1 MLDVMRS
8 NAKSS
13 LIVVIFG
20 AIIISF
26 VFSFGR
32 GSSGFRTRTPETWAA
47 RVNGDLVTAS
57 DFTQAYA
64 SRFRQ
69 ASAQRGGKYTTEQ
82 AQQDGLKKETLK
94 SLVDQELIAQQA
106 SELGIVVSDA
116 EVADAIA
123 KSPQFQQEGKFD
135 FEYYKRLVE
144 NGYGMSVPRFE
155 DAYRRDL
162 LRAKVIQA
170 ALSGA
175 NVSEDELR
183 AFYEAQHEGAAIS
196 YVKFTGFMFREKA
209 TATDAEAEAWAKT
222 HEKEIADQYEKDK
235 KTRWTQGAAVKVRAV
250 TVKLPPGAAS
260 KAGGDEET
268 AARARIDAA
277 YAEVKGGKDF
287 AAVAKEK
294 SDDIATKDQ
303 GGDLGFVSKGGSAYG
318 KTLEDEALKLKP
330 GSMSE
335 VFKDRTGFHFLK
347 VEEERAAKEQPLAE
361 VKKQIAEDLF
371 KGEKAKQLAR
381 EKAVETLAQ
390 VKAGKDIK
398 DLFPAKKAD
407 AGQFD
412 FSSFMTPQSA
422 DTEVFHPQGGF
433 IPGIGAAPRLS
444 EAVFAQ
450 TSAGATPAAPVE
462 DGDTWYVF
470 KVKSRERADL
480 SKFDEAEKKTA
491 RERLEG
497 QKQGELYSQW
507 IERLRKGA
515 TVVEND
521 SVLSYE
527 SGAGQQNYNPDDY

>member
-106 SELGIVVSDA
+106 AELGIVVSDA

-123 KSPQFQQEGKFD
+123 KSPQFQQDGKFD
-135 FEYYKRLVE
+135 FDYYKRLVE

-155 DAYRRDL
+155 AAYRRDL

-175 NVSEDELR
+175 NVSDDELR
-183 AFYEAQHEGAAIS
+183 AFYRSQHEGAAIS
-196 YVKFTGFMFREKA
+196 YVKFTSFMFREKA
-209 TATDAEAEAWAKT
+209 TVTDAQADEWAKA
-222 HEKEIADQYEKDK
+222 HGKEVADQYEKDK
-235 KTRWTQGAAVKVRAV
+235 KTRWTMAAAVKARVV
-250 TVKLPPGAAS
+250 SVKLAPGA
-260 KAGGDEET
+260 KPDEEA

-277 YAEVKGGKDF
+277 FAEVKGGKDF
-287 AAVAKEK
+287 AEVAKAK
-294 SDDIATKDQ
+294 SEDTMTKLQ
-303 GGDLGFVSKGGSAYG
+303 GGGGDIGFISKGGSAYG

-330 GSMSE
+330 GQVSP

-347 VEEERAAKEQPLAE
+347 VEEERAAHEQTLDE
-361 VKKQIAEDLF
+361 VKKQIAKDLLQA
-371 KGEKAKQLAR
+371 EKAKQLAKD
-381 EKAVETLAQ
+381 KAAETLAQ
-390 VKAGKDIK
+390 VKGGKDLK
-398 DLFPAKKAD
+398 DLFPPKKAD
-407 AGQFD
+407 TGQFD
-412 FSSFMTPQSA
+412 MSSFMTPQSA
-422 DTEVFHPQGGF
+422 ETEIFHPAGGF
-433 IPGIGAAPRLS
+433 IPGIGAAPKLS
-444 EAVFAQ
+444 EAVFGM
-450 TSAGATPAAPVE
+450 TSIGATPAAPVE
-462 DGDTWYVF
+462 EGDTLYVF
-470 KVKSRERADL
+470 KLRSRERADV
-480 SKFDEAEKKTA
+480 SKFGEEEKKLA
-491 RERLEG
+491 REQLEG
-497 QKQGELYSQW
+497 QKQNELYTQW

-515 TVVEND
+515 SVVENP
-521 SVLSYE
+521 SVLSYQ
-527 SGAGQQNYNPDDY
+527 SGASQENYNPDDY